1 MINFSVRAQN
11 EAEILY
17 RLDKLKEL
25 VRRGL
30 VDPQMGTLTV
40 QGRLLAEQCIRLAPP
55 KNKAQGENRVEK
67 DWNYIF
73 NPIDPLKVDTPSIR
87 RMVIKSDPKAWEAF
101 AEKLPGGPWKSTQAV
116 FPTINRHNAN
126 RDKRGRARRSKSGFV
141 TLLAQQKELARLIKA
156 KQALVG
162 WAKAGFLKG
171 YLALGGT
178 RAPAWVT
185 RHGTDAGVFIDQRS
199 DQTNPGIAV
208 YNDTR
213 WGKTND
219 EGQRIVNTALRA
231 RGRAI
236 KAYYEKM
243 MQLAAD
249 GKETPFQAAQAG
261 ASMDSAGL

>member
-1 MINFSVRAQN
+1 MINFTVKAQN
-11 EAEILY
+11 ESEILY

-30 VDPQMGTLTV
+30 VDSDMGTLTV
-40 QGRLLAEQCIRLAPP
+40 QGRLLAEHCIRLAPP
-55 KNKAQGENRVEK
+55 QNKAQGQKRIES
-67 DWNYIF
+67 DFNYIF
-73 NPIDPLKVDTPSIR
+73 QPIDPLKMDSPSVR
-87 RMVIKSDPKAWEAF
+87 KLVIKSDPKAWEAF
-101 AEKLPGGPWKSTQAV
+101 SQNLKKGPLRNTVAV
-116 FPTINRHNAN
+116 FPTLAKHAQH
-126 RDKRGRARRSKSGFV
+126 RDKRGRALRGRDRMV
-141 TLLAQQKELARLIKA
+141 TLFAQQRELKRLIKF
-156 KQALVG
+156 KQGLVG

-185 RHGTDAGVFIDQRS
+185 RHGTDAGVFIDHRG
-199 DQTNPGIAV
+199 DPVAPGIAV

-243 MQLAAD
+243 MQLAAE
-249 GKETPFQAAQAG
+249 GKQTPFQVEMSQPFNG
-261 ASMDSAGL
+261 S